1 MAWFKRDKRDSS
13 ALHGA
18 AARGSFEEF
27 TAVYDPADKDMDF
40 SGASLLGLALGNGD
54 PAARVAIAGRL
65 LDDGADPT
73 AHGNELHVLLGA
85 TAHDFDT
92 EPALLKRML
101 DAGAD
106 VNRFLPRFGTPLETL
121 AEVFKFSDETLAP
134 FYDVLL
140 AREDL
145 DLLQEGNFDKSVFAN
160 IKQISAKRSEL
171 LARAEAHLTAR
182 GIPIP
187 A

>member
-1 MAWFKRDKRDSS
+1 MAWFKRDRRDYS

-27 TAVYDPADKDMDF
+27 TAVYDPADKDVDF
-40 SGASLLGLALGNGD
+40 SGTSLLGLALGNGD

-65 LDDGADPT
+65 LDDGAVPT
-73 AHGNELHVLLGA
+73 THGNELHVLLGA

-106 VNRFLPRFGTPLETL
+106 VNRVIPRFGTPLETL
-121 AEVFKFSDETLAP
+121 AEVLKFSDDTLAP
-134 FYDVLL
+134 FYDVLFE
-140 AREDL
+140 RQDL
-145 DLLQEGNFDKSVFAN
+145 DLLQEGNFNKSVFAN
-160 IKQISAKRSEL
+160 IKQVSAKRGDL
-171 LARAEAHLTAR
+171 LARAEAYLAAR

-187 A
+187 G